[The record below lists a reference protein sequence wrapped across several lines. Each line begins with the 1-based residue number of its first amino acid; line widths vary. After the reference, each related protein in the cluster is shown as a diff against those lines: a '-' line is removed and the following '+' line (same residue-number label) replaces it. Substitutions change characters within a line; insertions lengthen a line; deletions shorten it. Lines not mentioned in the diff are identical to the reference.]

1 MDTLDNQDISGKRV
15 KIINEDNDPVWGTV
29 ETVDYVKD
37 KIGLMRDG
45 QNGRLEYWFKCDI
58 KKIFIMDD
66 SGGSSA
72 FREDRRAF
80 DISVSARVS
89 DLDLDKSS
97 FYSIGSNSGRS
108 LDKSEDKSIGNNM
121 CKKNTKAIYKDGDK
135 ASNVEEYGRDVH
147 DASDSFKTVDTQEKL
162 SSYHEVPSF
171 FKAPKMEKS
180 PLNYL
185 DKDEIP
191 IFCKTTGRK
200 EESDLAKQLECVNIG
215 SQRREPPRSTQH
227 PRFEPPRST
236 QHSRFEPP
244 RSTQHLRDNQRHDQ
258 ESRRPDRFP
267 KRGIKTENVHL
278 RNLHHVDMNNVL
290 GRTHVEQMEEL
301 NSYVDEDQFPFLM
314 LPSVSSTSEL
324 CTDINGQV
332 VNPSKQQKVIRQ
344 LLWKVE
350 TEPPVLHTPSRL
362 YTIEEIGDL
371 FEEAIERCRCEP
383 RIGVNLEGELLG
395 RSGVLCYLIVSTV
408 QDVFMFDILKMGG
421 NAFDYGLRS
430 ILQDENIMKVFHDVR
445 MPSDILFNQYDI
457 TLENVFDT
465 LSADVVFRNSWSV
478 NKEVIQRYT
487 RTLPQMAKD
496 YLGVADSDLFS
507 PKYRNSKLK
516 EDTSIWR
523 QRPLPK
529 HLILGVAR
537 KTIYLLPLQPI
548 CRDAVE
554 LPFRRGVS
562 VLLSCVRDA
571 DEPDAAAMVHD
582 NQLSVLPPQIRN
594 VLIKDKRHS
603 S

>member
-1 MDTLDNQDISGKRV
+1 
-15 KIINEDNDPVWGTV
+15 
-29 ETVDYVKD
+29 
-37 KIGLMRDG
+37 
-45 QNGRLEYWFKCDI
+45 
-58 KKIFIMDD
+58 
-66 SGGSSA
+66 
-72 FREDRRAF
+72 
-80 DISVSARVS
+80 
-89 DLDLDKSS
+89 
-97 FYSIGSNSGRS
+97 
-108 LDKSEDKSIGNNM
+108 
-121 CKKNTKAIYKDGDK
+121 
-135 ASNVEEYGRDVH
+135 
-147 DASDSFKTVDTQEKL
+147 
-162 SSYHEVPSF
+162 
-171 FKAPKMEKS
+171 
-180 PLNYL
+180 
-185 DKDEIP
+185 
-191 IFCKTTGRK
+191 
-200 EESDLAKQLECVNIG
+200 
-215 SQRREPPRSTQH
+215 
-227 PRFEPPRST
+227 
-236 QHSRFEPP
+236 
-244 RSTQHLRDNQRHDQ
+244 
-258 ESRRPDRFP
+258 
-267 KRGIKTENVHL
+267 
-278 RNLHHVDMNNVL
+278 
-290 GRTHVEQMEEL
+290 
-301 NSYVDEDQFPFLM
+301 
-314 LPSVSSTSEL
+314 
-324 CTDINGQV
+324 
-332 VNPSKQQKVIRQ
+332 
-344 LLWKVE
+344 LWKNQ

-362 YTIEEIGDL
+362 YVIEEIGDL
-371 FEEAIERCRCEP
+371 FEEALERCRKKP

-395 RSGVLCYLIVSTV
+395 RVGVLCYLVISTV
-408 QDVFMFDILKMGG
+408 QDVFMFDILKMGK

-445 MPSDILFNQYDI
+445 MPSDILFNQYDV

-496 YLGVADSDLFS
+496 YLGVADSHLFF

-582 NQLSVLPPQIRN
+582 NQSSVLPPQIRN